1 MEAKLQIYTKSRMNF
16 SPNKKN
22 VRLFEDFKKI
32 TWNNFVIYTNQTI
45 TIQSQ
50 QKTPFCLT

>member
-1 MEAKLQIYTKSRMNF
+1 MNF
-16 SPNKKN
+16 PPNQKN
-22 VRLFEDFKKI
+22 VRLFKDFKKI
-32 TWNNFVIYTNQTI
+32 TRYNFVIYTNQTI

>member
-16 SPNKKN
+16 PPNKKN